1 MLKVIVNG
9 AKGKMGMEAVRAIQK
24 ESDLQ
29 LVAQTDLGDDLAQT
43 IKSSGAEVV
52 VDFTIPASAMDNIRA
67 ILGSG
72 AHGVI
77 GTTGISEND
86 LKEIRAL
93 CEKNKVNC
101 LVAPNFAIGAV
112 LMMRFAKEAIQHM
125 PNAEIIEFHH
135 ETKLDKPSGT
145 AVKTAHLMGKEV
157 PIHSVRLPGL
167 VAHQEVIF
175 GGLGQTLTIRHDS
188 ISREPFM
195 PGVILAVKKVKGLKG
210 LVYGLEHLLD

>member
-77 GTTGISEND
+77 GTT
-86 LKEIRAL
+86 
-93 CEKNKVNC
+93 
-101 LVAPNFAIGAV
+101 
-112 LMMRFAKEAIQHM
+112 
-125 PNAEIIEFHH
+125 
-135 ETKLDKPSGT
+135 
-145 AVKTAHLMGKEV
+145 
-157 PIHSVRLPGL
+157 
-167 VAHQEVIF
+167 
-175 GGLGQTLTIRHDS
+175 
-188 ISREPFM
+188 
-195 PGVILAVKKVKGLKG
+195 
-210 LVYGLEHLLD
+210 